1 MKHCLHLICRTQ
13 YALCPCEVAQKGIV
27 AINSSIGNDCSSY
40 CSNFTT
46 AATAAASKVNSF
58 TAAQLEQS
66 QYNCSLVALLLFRIK
81 HSSEPGPS
89 TCVPESSSA
98 SHSKQAAASEAAPKA
113 VCGEG
118 AELQLT
124 SRRSHSSIADVLMP
138 AKSADNGR
146 GGC

>member
-1 MKHCLHLICRTQ
+1 MHCVPVNWLKKVSLQ
-13 YALCPCEVAQKGIV
+13 SAAALVMTA
-27 AINSSIGNDCSSY
+27 
-40 CSNFTT
+40 
-46 AATAAASKVNSF
+46 AATAATSPQQHQRQQQQQHPKQIHSQQHNWSK
-58 TAAQLEQS
+58 AK
-66 QYNCSLVALLLFRIK
+66 YNCSLVALLLYRIK

-138 AKSADNGR
+138 AKSADKDGR
-146 GGC
+146 GDY